1 MKEILPGIYQIT
13 LPLPGFSPDSMNV
26 YLFRHNQEYLI
37 IDTGCDTPA
46 LVDFIK
52 ELLVDF
58 NIRFSDIKQVL
69 ITHCHVDHLGMIGRY
84 KKENNAKIYLHQNET
99 GLIKI
104 RFSHGDNYWPMT
116 EQFLQGQG
124 MPATELTPT
133 QFQLPGVT
141 SLPAPDVLFQG
152 GEEIPA
158 GQYKLRVINTPGHT
172 PGHVAYY
179 EPEKKLLFCGD
190 VLLPTIVT
198 NAALHVQHITNP
210 IQQYLHSLEILKKL
224 DVELVLPGH
233 EYIFSGHRQRIDEIV
248 QHIRNKNQEI
258 IRSFTDNVPRTAYAI
273 SRLLSW
279 SPNTKVTTWFKLS
292 DWDKRFAVLQ
302 TTAHLE
308 ELVYAKKLARF
319 SQNDIIY
326 YQKP

>member
-1 MKEILPGIYQIT
+1 MLKQLAVGLYQANCYIVSSDNAKEGI
-13 LPLPGFSPDSMNV
+13 
-26 YLFRHNQEYLI
+26 I
-37 IDTGCDTPA
+37 IDPGDEAPRI
-46 LVDFIK
+46 VNEISRS
-52 ELLVDF
+52 ELT
-58 NIRFSDIKQVL
+58 IRYIL
-69 ITHCHVDHLGMIGRY
+69 ITHGHFDHIAGVKRIV
-84 KKENNAKIYLHQNET
+84 EEWSPAADIALH
-99 GLIKI
+99 
-104 RFSHGDNYWPMT
+104 
-116 EQFLQGQG
+116 
-124 MPATELTPT
+124 
-133 QFQLPGVT
+133 
-141 SLPAPDVLFQG
+141 PDDLDLYRQG
-152 GEEIPA
+152 GGAALFGLPFESGPQPNLLLNDGQHIQFGEIEIIV
-158 GQYKLRVINTPGHT
+158 YHTPGHT

-198 NAALHVQHITNP
+198 NAALHVQHIINP
-210 IQQYLHSLEILKKL
+210 IQQYLHSLKILKKL